1 MKIFIAVLIFIFSLQ
16 SWTKADDISEFEIEG
31 MSIGDSALNFFSEK
45 DIKYNSYDYYNDKE
59 YTPVQMINEELYE
72 TYDSVDFDFKTGD
85 LTYKIHAL
93 YGVKYYKGNI
103 NDCYEKMDQLVS
115 QMSDVFK
122 NSAEISKKDVEKNPK
137 ITGDPTGQ
145 TKVTRV
151 SFWFSNGDRAS
162 VSCYDY
168 SEELGNNDN
177 LTIGLQTKEQNFFLT
192 HKAYN

>member
-1 MKIFIAVLIFIFSLQ
+1 MRVFIIVIVLIFSLQ
-16 SWTKADDISEFEIEG
+16 SWTKADDISDFEIEG
-31 MSIGDSALNFFSEK
+31 ISIGDSALNFFSEEK
-45 DIKYNSYDYYNDKE
+45 IKYNSYDYYNDKE
-59 YTPVQMINEELYE
+59 YTPVQIEQDELYE

-103 NDCYEKMDQLVS
+103 NDCYEKMDQLIS

-122 NSAEISKKDVEKNPK
+122 NSAKISKKDITKNPK
-137 ITGDPTGQ
+137 LTGDLTGK

-151 SFWFSNGDRAS
+151 NFWIKNNDRAS

-168 SEELGNNDN
+168 SEEAGNNDS
-177 LTIGLQTKEQNFFLT
+177 LIIGLQTEEQNIFLVER
-192 HKAYN
+192 AYK

>member
-1 MKIFIAVLIFIFSLQ
+1 MFNKKIKSRIFFLIFLIFLLVLAVYFSLK
-16 SWTKADDISEFEIEG
+16 T
-31 MSIGDSALNFFSEK
+31 L
-45 DIKYNSYDYYNDKE
+45 KE
-59 YTPVQMINEELYE
+59 NVVYFLSP
-72 TYDSVDFDFKTGD
+72 
-85 LTYKIHAL
+85 
-93 YGVKYYKGNI
+93 
-103 NDCYEKMDQLVS
+103 
-115 QMSDVFK
+115 
-122 NSAEISKKDVEKNPK
+122 AEISKKDVEKNPK